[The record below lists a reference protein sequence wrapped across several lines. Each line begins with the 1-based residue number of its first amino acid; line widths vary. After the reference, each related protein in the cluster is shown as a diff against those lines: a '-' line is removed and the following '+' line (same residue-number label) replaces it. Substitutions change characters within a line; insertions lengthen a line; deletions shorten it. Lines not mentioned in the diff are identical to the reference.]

1 MIGNPGHQPIPA
13 LCTALEVK
21 FRLAGQGFDGT
32 QDNGDVVRP
41 RLRQAVAVNSP
52 KPVEP
57 SKQRLPNQYSA
68 KPHRLVGPERRAAKM
83 PSIWVP
89 RPKGATITLRR
100 DAFPLV
106 ERGISNRFD
115 SRPLL
120 HAFRPP
126 TFGFLIARISNGIVC
141 NCVEPAL
148 LLYRA
153 ENFVFDPVFQT
164 KMQRSLARSSLYTS
178 LFLFQKS
185 RTTIVKNIA
194 Q

>member
-1 MIGNPGHQPIPA
+1 MGATRLIAIIGIFHRANCSRMVTCLSRDGVEPALTLRISEEMIGNPGHQPIPA

-83 PSIWVP
+83 PSIWVL
-89 RPKGATITLRR
+89 RPKGAMYYHTAPRCFSTGRKR
-100 DAFPLV
+100 DIESV
-106 ERGISNRFD
+106 
-115 SRPLL
+115 
-120 HAFRPP
+120 
-126 TFGFLIARISNGIVC
+126 
-141 NCVEPAL
+141 
-148 LLYRA
+148 
-153 ENFVFDPVFQT
+153 
-164 KMQRSLARSSLYTS
+164 
-178 LFLFQKS
+178 
-185 RTTIVKNIA
+185 
-194 Q
+194 